1 MQFTY
6 LWPAQLRLIVSGQKK
21 ALGSWLEIMCELVQE
36 RWTMQ
41 TFKNSV
47 LAKRTTILLIVLMS
61 LISMVPHVEA
71 TFIPSAESQSG
82 LMRDQDI
89 QIIKKALENK
99 RVKQRFQDLGFSEQ
113 EIQERMDQLS
123 DQEVHSL
130 AMEIDSLTQGGIFEV
145 AIAVLLIVLLVV
157 VILRLT

>member
-1 MQFTY
+1 MASTVALNRQRT
-6 LWPAQLRLIVSGQKK
+6 KK
-21 ALGSWLEIMCELVQE
+21 ALGYWLEIMCELVQE

-41 TFKNSV
+41 TFKNSL
-47 LAKRTTILLIVLMS
+47 LAKRTTILLVVLMS

-71 TFIPSAESQSG
+71 AFIPSAESQSG

-99 RVKQRFQDLGFSEQ
+99 RVEQRFQDLGFSEQ

-130 AMEIDSLTQGGIFEV
+130 AMEIDSLTQGGIFEL

>member
-1 MQFTY
+1 
-6 LWPAQLRLIVSGQKK
+6 
-21 ALGSWLEIMCELVQE
+21 
-36 RWTMQ
+36 MQ

-47 LAKRTTILLIVLMS
+47 LVKRTTILLIVLMS

>member
-1 MQFTY
+1 MASTVALNRQWT
-6 LWPAQLRLIVSGQKK
+6 KK
-21 ALGSWLEIMCELVQE
+21 ALGYWLEIMCELVQE

-130 AMEIDSLTQGGIFEV
+130 AMEIDSLTQGGIFEL

>member
-1 MQFTY
+1 MASTVALNRQWT
-6 LWPAQLRLIVSGQKK
+6 KE
-21 ALGSWLEIMCELVQE
+21 ALGYWLEIMCELVQE

-41 TFKNSV
+41 TFKNSL
-47 LAKRTTILLIVLMS
+47 LAKRTTILLVVLMS

-71 TFIPSAESQSG
+71 AFIPSAESQSG

-99 RVKQRFQDLGFSEQ
+99 RVEQRFQDLGFSEQ

-130 AMEIDSLTQGGIFEV
+130 AMEIDSLTQGGIFEL

>member
-1 MQFTY
+1 
-6 LWPAQLRLIVSGQKK
+6 
-21 ALGSWLEIMCELVQE
+21 
-36 RWTMQ
+36 MQ
-41 TFKNSV
+41 TFKNSL
-47 LAKRTTILLIVLMS
+47 LAKRTTILLVVLMS

-71 TFIPSAESQSG
+71 AFIPSAESQSG

-113 EIQERMDQLS
+113 EIQERMNQLS

>member
-1 MQFTY
+1 MASTVALNRQWT
-6 LWPAQLRLIVSGQKK
+6 KK
-21 ALGSWLEIMCELVQE
+21 ALGYWLEIMCELVQE

-41 TFKNSV
+41 TFKNSL

-71 TFIPSAESQSG
+71 AFIPSAESQSG

-130 AMEIDSLTQGGIFEV
+130 AMEIDSLTQGGIFEL

>member
-1 MQFTY
+1 MASTV
-6 LWPAQLRLIVSGQKK
+6 ALIVSGQKK
-21 ALGSWLEIMCELVQE
+21 ALGYWLEIMCELVQE
-36 RWTMQ
+36 RCTMQ

>member
-1 MQFTY
+1 MASTVALNRQWT
-6 LWPAQLRLIVSGQKK
+6 KK
-21 ALGSWLEIMCELVQE
+21 ALGYWLEIMCELVQE

-71 TFIPSAESQSG
+71 AFIPSAESQSG

-89 QIIKKALENK
+89 QVIKKALENK

-130 AMEIDSLTQGGIFEV
+130 AMEIDSLTQGGIFEL

>member
-1 MQFTY
+1 MASTVALNRQWT
-6 LWPAQLRLIVSGQKK
+6 KK
-21 ALGSWLEIMCELVQE
+21 ALVYWLEIMCELVQE

>member
-1 MQFTY
+1 
-6 LWPAQLRLIVSGQKK
+6 
-21 ALGSWLEIMCELVQE
+21 
-36 RWTMQ
+36 MQ

-71 TFIPSAESQSG
+71 AFIPSAESQSG

>member
-1 MQFTY
+1 MASTVALNRQWT
-6 LWPAQLRLIVSGQKK
+6 KK
-21 ALGSWLEIMCELVQE
+21 ALGYWLEIMCELVQE

-41 TFKNSV
+41 TFKNSL
-47 LAKRTTILLIVLMS
+47 LAKRTTILLVVLMS

-71 TFIPSAESQSG
+71 AFIPSAESQSG

-99 RVKQRFQDLGFSEQ
+99 RVEQRFQDLGFSEQ

-130 AMEIDSLTQGGIFEV
+130 AMEIDSLTQGGIFEL

>member
-1 MQFTY
+1 MASTVALNRQWT
-6 LWPAQLRLIVSGQKK
+6 KK
-21 ALGSWLEIMCELVQE
+21 ALGYWLEIMCELVQE

-41 TFKNSV
+41 TFKNSL
-47 LAKRTTILLIVLMS
+47 LAKRTTILLVVLMS

-71 TFIPSAESQSG
+71 AFIPSAESQSG

-99 RVKQRFQDLGFSEQ
+99 RVEQRFQDLGFSEQ

>member
-1 MQFTY
+1 MASTVALNRQWT
-6 LWPAQLRLIVSGQKK
+6 KK
-21 ALGSWLEIMCELVQE
+21 ALGYWLEIMCELVQE

-71 TFIPSAESQSG
+71 AFIPSAESQSG

-89 QIIKKALENK
+89 QVIKKALENK
-99 RVKQRFQDLGFSEQ
+99 RVKQRFEDLGFSEQ

-130 AMEIDSLTQGGIFEV
+130 AMEIDSLTQGGIFEL